1 MQIRTLLLAL
11 SLSIASLSPALPQG
25 TGRPVEN
32 PDDIVTKIVERI
44 EQRDAEGIAR
54 LIVLNMGLDANNEQ
68 AENQIRQITFLGT
81 PLLFD
86 RVNDQTVG
94 QSLRQVIYYI
104 PFRNDR
110 KQMKFTFFNFVFMR
124 ANDGWYF
131 THFQFQVDATHL
143 IPPGWITTST
153 NVQPAGPERSAPASA
168 R

>member
-1 MQIRTLLLAL
+1 MKIRALLLVL
-11 SLSIASLSPALPQG
+11 SLSIASPTPALPQG
-25 TGRPVEN
+25 AGRPIEN
-32 PDDIVTKIVERI
+32 PDDVVTKIIERI

-54 LIVLNMGLDANNEQ
+54 LIVLNMGLDASNEQ
-68 AENQIRQITFLGT
+68 AENQIKQITFLGT

-86 RVNDQTVG
+86 RIYDHTLG

-143 IPPGWITTST
+143 IPPGWITEPTIPP
-153 NVQPAGPERSAPASA
+153 NVRPAGQ
-168 R
+168 